1 MNIWITVPIAALLGY
16 LLGSIPVGLWVTRLY
31 GVDIRTVGSGRTGGT
46 NAWRA
51 AGLKA
56 AIPTVLGDAL
66 KGAVAVLL
74 VRWLF
79 YRVFPEP
86 GIMTVDEAVLR
97 NTVVQLSVA
106 LAGGLAVIG
115 HNWSVF
121 NGFKGGAGGI
131 TSAAT
136 AMAISPLVGGMVWI
150 IGAFLIWWTRMAS
163 VGTFSVGVSAFALFL
178 ILGANQLAPWPYAV
192 FGVIAL
198 FSVMVALR
206 SNREKLR
213 KQEERIITLW

>member
-1 MNIWITVPIAALLGY
+1 LNIWITVPIAALLGY

-136 AMAISPLVGGMVWI
+136 AMAISPLVGGMIWI
-150 IGAFLIWWTRMAS
+150 IGALYMS
-163 VGTFSVGVSAFALFL
+163 
-178 ILGANQLAPWPYAV
+178 
-192 FGVIAL
+192 
-198 FSVMVALR
+198 
-206 SNREKLR
+206 R
-213 KQEERIITLW
+213 KKYDT

>member
-1 MNIWITVPIAALLGY
+1 MTMWLLLPLAALIGY
-16 LLGSIPVGLWVTRLY
+16 LLGAIPVGLWVCRLY

-56 AIPTVLGDAL
+56 AIPTVVGDAV
-66 KGAVAVLL
+66 KGALAIWL

-79 YRVFPEP
+79 YAFFPEP
-86 GIMTVDEAVLR
+86 NVMTVDVATAR
-97 NTVVQLSVA
+97 QTVVQLAAA
-106 LAGGLAVIG
+106 LAGGLAIIG

-136 AMAISPLVGGMVWI
+136 AMALYPLVGGIVWI
-150 IGAFLIWWTRMAS
+150 IGALLIWWTRIAS
-163 VGTFSVGVSAFALFL
+163 VGTFAVGASAFALFL
-178 ILGANQLAPWPYAV
+178 ILGVNQLAPWPYII
-192 FGVIAL
+192 FGAIAL
-198 FSVMVALR
+198 FSVLV
-206 SNREKLR
+206 
-213 KQEERIITLW
+213 